1 MAYVTKAQ
9 IEQAKQM
16 DLLTYLQTCEP
27 QELIHVR
34 GDVYCTRTHDSL
46 KISHGKWCWWSRHIG
61 GRSALDYLIKVKGEA
76 FTDAVERLCNV
87 LRYTPPGTPSK
98 SPVIKRR
105 FDLPEADRDND
116 RVIAYLLSRGIDAE
130 ILSYCFNSGR
140 LYQSKRYKNAVFVG
154 FDRRNIPRYT
164 SLRGTAKGSQFML
177 DLPGSDKR
185 YSFSIPPKEQSDK
198 VYLFESA
205 IDLMSYA
212 SIMNLHGEDWQSINY
227 LSMGGVYLPR
237 ENMDEST
244 LPLALAQYLKDYPCT
259 RSIVLCL
266 DNDLAGREAAKAIA
280 TILEAQYII
289 ENKPPPQGKDYNEL
303 LQIKKGIRPM
313 KMRND
318 ITR

>member
-16 DLLTYLQTCEP
+16 DLLTYLQTSEP

-46 KISHGKWCWWSRHIG
+46 KISHGKWCWWSRRIG
-61 GRSALDYLIKVKGEA
+61 GRSALDYLIKVKGET

-87 LRYTPPGTPSK
+87 LRYIPPAKPLK
-98 SPVIKRR
+98 SPFVRRR
-105 FDLPEADRDND
+105 FELPEPDKEND

-130 ILSYCFNSGR
+130 ILSYCFNSGW

-154 FDRRNIPRYT
+154 FDRKNIPRYA
-164 SLRGTAKGSQFML
+164 SLRSTAKGSKFML

-185 YSFSIPPKEQSDK
+185 YSFSIPAIEQSDK
-198 VYLFESA
+198 LYLFESA
-205 IDLMSYA
+205 VDLLSYA
-212 SIMNLHGEDWQSINY
+212 SIMNLNGEDWQSINY

-237 ENMDEST
+237 ESVAEST
-244 LPLALAQYLKDYPCT
+244 VPLALAQYLKDYPYT
-259 RSIVLCL
+259 RSIVLCV

-280 TILEAQYII
+280 TIMEAQYII
-289 ENKPPPQGKDYNEL
+289 ENMPPSQGKDYNEL
-303 LQIKKGIRPM
+303 LQIMRGMRPM
-313 KMRND
+313 KKRND
-318 ITR
+318 IMR